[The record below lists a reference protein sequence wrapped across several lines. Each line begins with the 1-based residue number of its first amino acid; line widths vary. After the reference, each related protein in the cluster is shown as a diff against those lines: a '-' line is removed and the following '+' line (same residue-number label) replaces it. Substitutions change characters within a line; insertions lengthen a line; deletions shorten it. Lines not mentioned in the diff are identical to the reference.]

1 MRPALLTLLMPLAL
15 SVQGCSRGYQS
26 HGSNQPRYLEGDH
39 NTESYSRINENAF
52 RSATLD
58 PLSTFSIDVDR
69 AAYSNIRRFI
79 TQGEIPPR
87 DAVRI
92 EEMLNYFTYEQSA
105 PEADHPFAMATE
117 VAVAP
122 WNVEHRLVRIALHA
136 PPIETTSLPPS
147 NLVFLLDVS
156 GSMMSANKL
165 PLVKQSMNLLVDQL
179 REQDRVAIVVYA
191 GAAGLVLES
200 TPGSERGRI
209 LEAIASLEAGGSTAG
224 GAGLKLAYMVA
235 RQHHVPGGNNRI
247 ILATDG
253 DFNVGA
259 SSDGEMVR
267 LVEAQRD
274 QGTWLTVLGYG
285 MGNYKDSKL
294 ETLSNA
300 GNGNFAYID
309 NLLEARK
316 TLVAEFGATMHTV
329 AKDVKLQVEFNPA
342 KVTAYRLIGYE
353 NRLLRNEDFAD
364 DRKDAG
370 DMGSGHSV
378 TALYEVIPVG
388 ARSPAA
394 LQVPDSLRYQAPR
407 TIRGDASELLY
418 VKVRYKRP
426 DGLPSVQ
433 FSRAVA
439 DRASEP
445 SVDFRFAQAV
455 ASFGMLLFGSEHLG
469 SSSTG
474 SVLKLARE
482 SLGADRGGYRKDFV
496 RMVQEYEEIGRPVVD
511 GK

>member
-1 MRPALLTLLMPLAL
+1 MRPALLVTLLIPLAL
-15 SVQGCSRGYQS
+15 SVQGCTYASP
-26 HGSNQPRYLEGDH
+26 GSPQIVHAEGDH

-69 AAYSNIRRFI
+69 AAYSNVRRFI
-79 TQGEIPPR
+79 TRGKVPPR

-92 EEMLNYFTYEQSA
+92 EEMLNYFPYEQSA
-105 PEADHPFAMATE
+105 PEGEHPFAMATE

-122 WNVEHRLVRIALHA
+122 WNTEHRLVRIALHA
-136 PPIETTSLPPS
+136 PPIETAELPPS

-156 GSMMSANKL
+156 GSMQAPNKL
-165 PLVKQSMNLLVDQL
+165 ALVKQSMNLLVDQL

-209 LEAIASLEAGGSTAG
+209 LEAIAALEAGGSTAG
-224 GAGLKLAYMVA
+224 GAGLKLAYKVA
-235 RQHHVPGGNNRI
+235 REHHMPGGNNRI

-267 LVEAQRD
+267 LVESHRD
-274 QGTWLTVLGYG
+274 QGTYLTVLGYG

-300 GNGNFAYID
+300 GNGNAAYID
-309 NLLEARK
+309 NLMEARK

-342 KVTAYRLIGYE
+342 KVAAYRLIGYE

-364 DRKDAG
+364 DNKDAG

-388 ARSPAA
+388 ARSAA
-394 LQVPDSLRYQAPR
+394 AQQMPDSLRYQAPR
-407 TIRGDASELLY
+407 VVKGESGELLY

-426 DGLPSVQ
+426 DGVQSVE
-433 FSRAVA
+433 FSRAVG
-439 DRASEP
+439 DGDSEP

-455 ASFGMLLFGSEHLG
+455 ASFGMLLFGSEYLG
-469 SSSTG
+469 TSSTG

-482 SLGADRGGYRKDFV
+482 SLGEDQGGYRKDFV
-496 RMVQEYEEIGRPVVD
+496 KMVEQYEEIARPMV
-511 GK
+511 GGN